1 MTNNNYNAQ
10 TDEQIARDILSILPD
25 TPEDPNKEPTESPKV
40 FMLPIRQLK
49 SFQNHPFKIVDN
61 EEMKDLMHSIRDY
74 GVMTPITVY
83 VNKNA
88 EYEIVSGHR
97 RVFACKMLKMTE
109 IPAIIMD
116 YDRDQAVLAMVDSN
130 LHREKLLPSEKGF
143 ACKMKLEALKNQHRE
158 MEFEMQMRSDE
169 ILAKEVGESRATIQR
184 LIRIT
189 KLISPFRDL
198 LDYECMTFGGFDAGE
213 TVISLYFDTE
223 AELMR
228 SPCGMYTA
236 RKGSLLFALPVE
248 GETKVIEYTRAG
260 VVRKFPYCDY
270 HIRGTSD
277 WNCGFASTELC
288 AEEKDVSDVPFSSK
302 NAPVEIYATLAH
314 IDWGFEPRF
323 DRVCAAKPA
332 NCRAIDE
339 PRRVRLVPYGCAKL
353 RMTEMPKIK

>member
-1 MTNNNYNAQ
+1 MTNNNYNVQ

-25 TPEDPNKEPTESPKV
+25 APEDPNKEPTESPKV

-61 EEMKDLMHSIRDY
+61 DEMKDLMHSIRDY

-143 ACKMKLEALKNQHRE
+143 AYKMKLEALKNQHRE

-169 ILAKEVGESRATIQR
+169 ILAKEQEVLELKRKYFGEGGEWYKKREALLKPIQDE
-184 LIRIT
+184 I
-189 KLISPFRDL
+189 
-198 LDYECMTFGGFDAGE
+198 
-213 TVISLYFDTE
+213 
-223 AELMR
+223 
-228 SPCGMYTA
+228 YTA
-236 RKGSLLFALPVE
+236 IQDIAADKRFDIVKDRSADPSL
-248 GETKVIEYTRAG
+248 IYM
-260 VVRKFPYCDY
+260 
-270 HIRGTSD
+270 
-277 WNCGFASTELC
+277 
-288 AEEKDVSDVPFSSK
+288 SSK
-302 NAPVEIYATLAH
+302 LDISDQVLEKL
-314 IDWGFEPRF
+314 G
-323 DRVCAAKPA
+323 AK
-332 NCRAIDE
+332 
-339 PRRVRLVPYGCAKL
+339 
-353 RMTEMPKIK
+353 

>member
-10 TDEQIARDILSILPD
+10 TDEQIARDILTILPD

-61 EEMKDLMHSIRDY
+61 DEMKDLMHSIRDY

-143 ACKMKLEALKNQHRE
+143 AYKMKLEALKNQHRE

-198 LDYECMTFGGFDAGE
+198 LDYECMTFGVAYIFAGCDP
-213 TVISLYFDTE
+213 VGQDMLYCFFYE
-223 AELMR
+223 NNVYPNLEQA
-228 SPCGMYTA
+228 
-236 RKGSLLFALPVE
+236 KALQKLWE
-248 GETKVIEYTRAG
+248 SNTLTIEN
-260 VVRKFPYCDY
+260 
-270 HIRGTSD
+270 I
-277 WNCGFASTELC
+277 
-288 AEEKDVSDVPFSSK
+288 
-302 NAPVEIYATLAH
+302 
-314 IDWGFEPRF
+314 
-323 DRVCAAKPA
+323 
-332 NCRAIDE
+332 RAIMIPEGNSEEVKAPKAEKEKAPKKESVKFGVDE
-339 PRRVRLVPYGCAKL
+339 LLDYFPGMNAADMKAEMFSILAEWKAKQSVVGG
-353 RMTEMPKIK
+353 ESY

>member
-1 MTNNNYNAQ
+1 MTNNNYNVQ

-25 TPEDPNKEPTESPKV
+25 APEDPNKEPTESPKV

-49 SFQNHPFKIVDN
+49 SFQDHPFKIVDN
-61 EEMKDLMHSIRDY
+61 DEMKDLMHSIRDY

-143 ACKMKLEALKNQHRE
+143 AYKMKLEALKNQHRE

-198 LDYECMTFGGFDAGE
+198 LDYECMTFGVAYVFAGCDP
-213 TVISLYFDTE
+213 VGQDMLYCFFYENNVYPNLDQAKALQKLWESNTLTIDNIRTIMIPE
-223 AELMR
+223 GNSEEVKAPKAEKEKAPKKESVKFGVDEL
-228 SPCGMYTA
+228 SDYFTGMNA
-236 RKGSLLFALPVE
+236 ADMKAEMFSILAEWKAKQSVVG
-248 GETKVIEYTRAG
+248 GESY
-260 VVRKFPYCDY
+260 
-270 HIRGTSD
+270 
-277 WNCGFASTELC
+277 
-288 AEEKDVSDVPFSSK
+288 
-302 NAPVEIYATLAH
+302 
-314 IDWGFEPRF
+314 
-323 DRVCAAKPA
+323 
-332 NCRAIDE
+332 
-339 PRRVRLVPYGCAKL
+339 
-353 RMTEMPKIK
+353 

>member
-1 MTNNNYNAQ
+1 MTNNNYNVQ

-25 TPEDPNKEPTESPKV
+25 APEDPDKEPTESPKV

-61 EEMKDLMHSIRDY
+61 DEMKDLMHSIRDY

-143 ACKMKLEALKNQHRE
+143 AYKMKLEALKNQHRE

-198 LDYECMTFGGFDAGE
+198 LDYECMTFGVAYVFAGCDP
-213 TVISLYFDTE
+213 VGQDMLYCFFYE
-223 AELMR
+223 NNVYPNLEQA
-228 SPCGMYTA
+228 
-236 RKGSLLFALPVE
+236 KALQKLWE
-248 GETKVIEYTRAG
+248 SNTLTIEN
-260 VVRKFPYCDY
+260 
-270 HIRGTSD
+270 I
-277 WNCGFASTELC
+277 
-288 AEEKDVSDVPFSSK
+288 
-302 NAPVEIYATLAH
+302 
-314 IDWGFEPRF
+314 
-323 DRVCAAKPA
+323 
-332 NCRAIDE
+332 RAIMIPEGNSEEVKAPKAEKEKVPKKESVKFGVDE
-339 PRRVRLVPYGCAKL
+339 LSDYFPGMNAADMKAEMFSILAEWKAKQSVAGG
-353 RMTEMPKIK
+353 ESY

>member
-1 MTNNNYNAQ
+1 MTNNNYNVQ

-25 TPEDPNKEPTESPKV
+25 APEDPNKEPTESPKV

-49 SFQNHPFKIVDN
+49 SFKDHPFKIVDN
-61 EEMKDLMHSIRDY
+61 DEMKDLMHSIRDY

-143 ACKMKLEALKNQHRE
+143 AYKMKLEALKNQHRE
-158 MEFEMQMRSDE
+158 KEFEMQMRSDE

-198 LDYECMTFGGFDAGE
+198 LDYECMTFGVAYVFAGCDP
-213 TVISLYFDTE
+213 VGQDMLYCFFYE
-223 AELMR
+223 NNVYPNLEQA
-228 SPCGMYTA
+228 
-236 RKGSLLFALPVE
+236 KALQKLWE
-248 GETKVIEYTRAG
+248 SNTLTIEN
-260 VVRKFPYCDY
+260 
-270 HIRGTSD
+270 I
-277 WNCGFASTELC
+277 
-288 AEEKDVSDVPFSSK
+288 
-302 NAPVEIYATLAH
+302 
-314 IDWGFEPRF
+314 
-323 DRVCAAKPA
+323 
-332 NCRAIDE
+332 RAIMIPEGNSEEVKAPKAEKEKAPKKESVKFGVDE
-339 PRRVRLVPYGCAKL
+339 LSDYFPGMNAADMKAEMFSILAEWKAKQSAVGG
-353 RMTEMPKIK
+353 ESY

>member
-1 MTNNNYNAQ
+1 MTNNNYNVQ

-25 TPEDPNKEPTESPKV
+25 APEDPNKEPTESPKV

-49 SFQNHPFKIVDN
+49 SFKDHPFKIVDN
-61 EEMKDLMHSIRDY
+61 DEMKDLMHSIRDY

-143 ACKMKLEALKNQHRE
+143 AYKMKLEALKNQHRE

-198 LDYECMTFGGFDAGE
+198 LDYECMTFGVAYIFAGCDP
-213 TVISLYFDTE
+213 VGQDMLYCFFYE
-223 AELMR
+223 NNVYPNLEQA
-228 SPCGMYTA
+228 
-236 RKGSLLFALPVE
+236 KALQKLWE
-248 GETKVIEYTRAG
+248 SNTLTIEN
-260 VVRKFPYCDY
+260 
-270 HIRGTSD
+270 I
-277 WNCGFASTELC
+277 
-288 AEEKDVSDVPFSSK
+288 
-302 NAPVEIYATLAH
+302 
-314 IDWGFEPRF
+314 
-323 DRVCAAKPA
+323 
-332 NCRAIDE
+332 RAIMIPEGNSEEVKAPKAEKEKAPKKESVKFGVDE
-339 PRRVRLVPYGCAKL
+339 LLDYFPGMNAADMKAEMFSILAEWKAKQSVVGG
-353 RMTEMPKIK
+353 ESY